1 MLVGVGGALGAVSRY
16 IMYLLFAH
24 WNISSY
30 WAIALANVLGCF
42 LIGVLASFISSGI
55 SSDISNSGGEGK
67 GLEGGLTGELAGG
80 LSGDINN
87 PLWLFAAI
95 GVLGGYTTFS
105 TFGLHLLEMLQQDKL
120 LSAMFYTTGSLVG
133 GVLFCL
139 LGFYLCRSLVLS

>member
-1 MLVGVGGALGAVSRY
+1 MLINIMLVGVGGALGAVSRY

-30 WAIALANVLGCF
+30 WAIALANILGCF

-55 SSDISNSGGEGK
+55 SSGGGEGK
-67 GLEGGLTGELAGG
+67 GLAGG